1 MPTPHELLLI
11 LLLPAVVAAAIAS
24 LGAWRSWSFVM
35 PLAAGVAFLV
45 AYACLGL
52 PKLPPS
58 DGSDWLFWL
67 AIPLT
72 LLALVDSVML
82 VRFGWLLGASAGV
95 VAFVLLKPL
104 PDVGVQTLWTS
115 GIVFA
120 VAGVLLTLSASVSQ
134 RRLGSF
140 WALAPFCV
148 VTAGAGVLILSS
160 DSRTIGMH
168 GLAVAAALGPVV
180 VLGARQRA
188 AQSVAVFAAPL
199 LSGLLL
205 AGHFYAGVTCT
216 QMTLLLATPLL
227 LLVGAFLPLK
237 RVWLRGLI
245 VLLAATIVTAAVTA
259 PAARAAKKAAEAD
272 PYADFYK

>member
-11 LLLPAVVAAAIAS
+11 LLLPAVVAAAIAA
-24 LGAWRSWSFVM
+24 LGAWRRWSFVM

-52 PKLPPS
+52 PNLPPS

-72 LLALVDSVML
+72 LLALVDGL
-82 VRFGWLLGASAGV
+82 IKVRFGWLLGASAGV

-104 PDVGVQTLWTS
+104 PDVNVQTLWTT

-120 VAGVLLTLSASVSQ
+120 VVGTLLTFAASIAQ

-168 GLAVAAALGPVV
+168 GLAAAAALGPVV
-180 VLGARQRA
+180 VLGARLRA

-199 LSGLLL
+199 LAGLLV

-237 RVWLRGLI
+237 RVWLGGLI

>member
-1 MPTPHELLLI
+1 MPTPHELLLTV
-11 LLLPAVVAAAIAS
+11 LVPAFVAALIAS
-24 LGAWRSWSFVM
+24 VGTWRRWSFVM
-35 PLAAGVAFLV
+35 PLAAGVAFLI

-52 PKLPPS
+52 PRLPPS

-72 LLALVDSVML
+72 LLALVDSVTSP
-82 VRFGWLLGASAGV
+82 RFGWLLGAGAGV

-104 PDVGVQTLWTS
+104 PDVPRQTLWMTS
-115 GIVFA
+115 IVFA
-120 VAGVLLTLSASVSQ
+120 TAGVILTLAASIAQ

-140 WALAPFCV
+140 WTLAPFCV

-168 GLAVAAALGPVV
+168 GLAAAAALGPVV
-180 VLGARQRA
+180 VLGARLQI
-188 AQSVAVFAAPL
+188 AQSVTLLIAPL
-199 LSGLLL
+199 LAGLLL
-205 AGHFYAGVTCT
+205 AGHFYASVTCS
-216 QMTLLLATPLL
+216 QMTLLLAAPLL

-237 RVWLRGLI
+237 RNWLRGLI
-245 VLLAATIVTAAVTA
+245 VLVAATVATAAVTA

>member
-1 MPTPHELLLI
+1 MPTPQELLLTV
-11 LLLPAVVAAAIAS
+11 LLPAFSAALVACV
-24 LGAWRSWSFVM
+24 GAWRRWSFVM

-72 LLALVDSVML
+72 LIAVVDSL
-82 VRFGWLLGASAGV
+82 TTPRFGWLLGASAGV

-104 PDVGVQTLWTS
+104 PDVPRQTLWMTTV
-115 GIVFA
+115 VFA
-120 VAGVLLTLSASVSQ
+120 AAGLLLTFTASISQ
-134 RRLGSF
+134 PRLGSL
-140 WALAPFCV
+140 WTLAPFCV

-168 GLAVAAALGPVV
+168 GLAAAAALGPVV
-180 VLGARQRA
+180 VLSARLRTA
-188 AQSVAVFAAPL
+188 RSVTLLVAPL
-199 LSGLLL
+199 LAGLLL
-205 AGHFYAGVTCT
+205 AGHFYASVTCT
-216 QMTLLLATPLL
+216 QMSLLLATPLL
-227 LLVGAFLPLK
+227 LVPVAFVPFK
-237 RVWLRGLI
+237 RVWLRGVI
-245 VLLAATIVTAAVTA
+245 ALLATAIATAAVTT
-259 PAARAAKKAAEAD
+259 PAARAAKKAAEYD